1 MTKAIREDSESM
13 PRPRSNAS
21 CYLCTAFACS
31 LSAALLGAVFQERAV
46 WAAGLAVCLIICVQ
60 AVCVY
65 YFSRDL
71 PRMPGTAHTEPGP
84 LTRTVL

>member
-13 PRPRSNAS
+13 PRPRSNVS
-21 CYLCTAFACS
+21 CYLCIAFACS
-31 LSAALLGAVFQERAV
+31 LAAALLGAVYEEHAV

-60 AVCVY
+60 AVCAY
-65 YFSRDL
+65 YFSHDL
-71 PRMPGTAHTEPGP
+71 PRMPGTAHVEPGP

>member
-46 WAAGLAVCLIICVQ
+46 WATGLGMCMLICVS
-60 AVCVY
+60 AALGY

-71 PRMPGTAHTEPGP
+71 PRMPGAAHAEPDP

>member
-1 MTKAIREDSESM
+1 MTKTIREDSASM
-13 PRPRSNAS
+13 PRPRSNAP
-21 CYLCTAFACS
+21 CYLCIAFAFF
-31 LSAALLGAVFQERAV
+31 LAMALLGAVYDERAV
-46 WAAGLAVCLIICVQ
+46 WAAGLAMCLVICVQ

-71 PRMPGTAHTEPGP
+71 PRMPGAAHAEPGP

>member
-1 MTKAIREDSESM
+1 M

-21 CYLCTAFACS
+21 CYLCISFTFS
-31 LSAALLGAVFQERAV
+31 LTMALLGAVFQERAV

-71 PRMPGTAHTEPGP
+71 PRMPGAAHAEPGP

>member
-21 CYLCTAFACS
+21 GYLCIAFAFF
-31 LSAALLGAVFQERAV
+31 LTMVLFGAYYQESAV
-46 WAAGLAVCLIICVQ
+46 WATGLGMCLLICVS

-65 YFSRDL
+65 HFSRDL
-71 PRMPGTAHTEPGP
+71 PRMPGAAHTEPGP

>member
-1 MTKAIREDSESM
+1 M

-21 CYLCTAFACS
+21 GYLCIAITFF
-31 LSAALLGAVFQERAV
+31 LTMALLGAVYKEHAV
-46 WAAGLAVCLIICVQ
+46 WATGLAMCLLICVFS
-60 AVCVY
+60 ACGH

-71 PRMPGTAHTEPGP
+71 PRMPGAAHAEPGP